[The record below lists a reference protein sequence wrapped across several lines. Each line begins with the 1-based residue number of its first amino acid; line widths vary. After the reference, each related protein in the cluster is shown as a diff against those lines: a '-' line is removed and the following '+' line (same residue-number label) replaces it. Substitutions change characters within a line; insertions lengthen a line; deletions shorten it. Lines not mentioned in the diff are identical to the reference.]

1 MRGEIAMAEP
11 TATGPVNNGEGQSV
25 GDLVAQAVRD
35 SSRLMRFELDLAKL
49 ELKSDAKRL
58 GLAGALLGIAAFA
71 GCLVLVLLCFALAYG
86 LMALG
91 IWAWAAFLIVA
102 GACVL
107 LTGLAVGVVALKVRR
122 MTGLRKTRES
132 VHDDLALLRRDE
144 PAAAPVKS
152 G

>member
-1 MRGEIAMAEP
+1 MAEP
-11 TATGPVNNGEGQSV
+11 VATPAGQDSSRSV
-25 GDLVAQAVRD
+25 GDLVSLAVRD
-35 SSRLMRFELDLAKL
+35 MSRLVRYELDLAKV
-49 ELKSDAKRL
+49 ELRADARRL

-107 LTGLAVGVVALKVRR
+107 LTGAAIGVVALKVRR
-122 MTGLRKTRES
+122 VSGLRKTRES
-132 VHDDLALLRRDE
+132 VQEGLALLRRDE
-144 PAAAPVKS
+144 QPAAPAAAENS
-152 G
+152 